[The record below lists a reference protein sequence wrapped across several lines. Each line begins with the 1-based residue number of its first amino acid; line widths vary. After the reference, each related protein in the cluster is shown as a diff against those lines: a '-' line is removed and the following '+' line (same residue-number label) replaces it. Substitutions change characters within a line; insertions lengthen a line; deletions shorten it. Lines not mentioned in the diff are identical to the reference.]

1 MAKCNGL
8 GYKLHVLPV
17 TLDNVRRVTS
27 MSRQEFVED
36 HLKRHVPVV
45 VGGLQDD
52 APISSL
58 TTQDDVLAALGDLV
72 IQVQANYTSP
82 LSGARTDGARTDGA
96 RTDGARTDVRR
107 QGLSQKVRNAISD
120 MPLRD
125 YCKHVQE
132 NPDTDLLCVEYP
144 TPQGLLDRMKVPDYC
159 DLPWSAEPLV
169 SFMFVANKGN
179 YAHLHFDGDFRGV
192 LLYQVFGRKRV
203 VMVPLEAQDKIAP
216 SMNFSKLLLQNL
228 EEPEK
233 LHLLRYLGAYDCL
246 ISPGETVFFPPS
258 IWHYVEYL
266 DNGMS
271 VNFRFGREDFA
282 RRCVDA
288 NRVPFYPD
296 LHLMLARLSRVQ
308 DGRQDRERAI
318 WAQLEQTLGRVYPTT
333 RERHYAV
340 QEMYRSLAD
349 ALPGGK
355 RPALI
360 SADCLI
366 AEAMAIERY
375 ESESTRWRTELRL
388 GTPI

>member
-1 MAKCNGL
+1 
-8 GYKLHVLPV
+8 
-17 TLDNVRRVTS
+17 

-36 HLKRHVPVV
+36 HLKCHVPVV
-45 VGGLQDD
+45 IGGLQRD

-58 TTQDDVLAALGDLV
+58 TTQDDVVTAFGDLV

-82 LSGARTDGARTDGA
+82 LSGAG
-96 RTDGARTDVRR
+96 TDVRR
-107 QGLSQKVRNAISD
+107 QGLSQKVRNEISE
-120 MPLRD
+120 MPLGD

-132 NPDTDLLCVEYP
+132 NPGTDLLCVEYP
-144 TPQGLLDRMKVPDYC
+144 TPEELLDRMKVPDYC
-159 DLPWSAEPLV
+159 ELPWSVEPLV
-169 SFMFVANKGN
+169 SFLFVANKGN

-203 VMVPLEAQDKIAP
+203 VMVPLEAQEKISP

-228 EEPEK
+228 AETEK

-246 ISPGETVFFPPS
+246 ISPGDTVFFPPS

-271 VNFRFGREDFA
+271 VNFRFGREKFA
-282 RRCVDA
+282 RQCVDA

-296 LHLMLARLSRVQ
+296 LHLMLTRLSQ
-308 DGRQDRERAI
+308 IEDAGERQARERTI
-318 WAQLEQTLGRVYPTT
+318 WAQLEQTLSRAYPTT

-349 ALPGGK
+349 SLPGGK

-375 ESESTRWRTELRL
+375 ESKSTRWRTELRL

>member
-1 MAKCNGL
+1 
-8 GYKLHVLPV
+8 
-17 TLDNVRRVTS
+17 
-27 MSRQEFVED
+27 MSRQEFVEE

-45 VGGLQDD
+45 VRGLQRD

-58 TTQDDVLAALGDLV
+58 TTQDDVLAAVGDLV

-82 LSGARTDGARTDGA
+82 LA
-96 RTDGARTDVRR
+96 GARTDVRR
-107 QGLSQKVRNAISD
+107 QGLSQKVRNAISE

-125 YCKHVQE
+125 YCKHVRE

-144 TPQGLLDRMKVPDYC
+144 TPADLLDRMKVPDYC
-159 DLPWSAEPLV
+159 ELPWSAEPLV

-203 VMVPLEAQDKIAP
+203 VMVPLEAQDKISP

-228 EEPEK
+228 EESEK

-246 ISPGETVFFPPS
+246 ISPGDTVFFPPS

-271 VNFRFGREDFA
+271 VNFRFGREEFA
-282 RRCVDA
+282 RQCVDA

-296 LHLMLARLSRVQ
+296 LHLMLARLSRVK
-308 DGRQDRERAI
+308 DGRQDRERTI
-318 WAQLEQTLGRVYPTT
+318 WAQLEQTLGQAYPTT

-349 ALPGGK
+349 SLPGGK